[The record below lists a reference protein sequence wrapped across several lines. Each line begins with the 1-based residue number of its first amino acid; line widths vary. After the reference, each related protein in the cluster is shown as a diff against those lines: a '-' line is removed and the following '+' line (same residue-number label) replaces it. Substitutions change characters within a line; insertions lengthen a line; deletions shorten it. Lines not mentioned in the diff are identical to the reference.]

1 MDIEKLLELELP
13 KSDLRALRCLLSGPV
28 FLEAHNADVL
38 NRLIRFKLAEEH
50 NGFFDGHY
58 RRGVRIS
65 EPGEDYLVLLKAK
78 QRGQRN
84 ARKRS
89 FWRDIV
95 FLFLGAGVTWLF
107 GHAGAILAFV
117 RGLAGA

>member
-1 MDIEKLLELELP
+1 MDIEKLLDLDLP

-28 FLEAHNADVL
+28 FIEQHNADVL
-38 NRLIRFKLAEEH
+38 NRLIRLKLAEEH
-50 NGFFDGHY
+50 NGFFDSHY
-58 RRGVRIS
+58 RRGARIS
-65 EPGEDYLVLLKAK
+65 DAGKDYLVLLKAK

-95 FLFLGAGVTWLF
+95 FLFLGAGVSWIF
-107 GHAGAILAFV
+107 GHAGAILSLV
-117 RGLAGA
+117 HGLAGA